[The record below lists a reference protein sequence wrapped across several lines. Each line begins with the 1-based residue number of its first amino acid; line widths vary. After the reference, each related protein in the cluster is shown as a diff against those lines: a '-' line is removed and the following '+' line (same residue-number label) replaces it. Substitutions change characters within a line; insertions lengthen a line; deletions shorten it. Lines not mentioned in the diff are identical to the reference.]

1 MNMEIRILV
10 IGLCLAL
17 ALLIVELI
25 RRRKLKEKYAILWL
39 FSTIVVLM
47 LAVFYNVLERL
58 SMLLGIALP
67 ANAIFFFSIFFII
80 LINIHFTTVIS
91 ELSEQNKIISQ
102 KLTLLEFDLSNR
114 KK

>member
-10 IGLCLAL
+10 IGLSLAL
-17 ALLIVELI
+17 TLLILELI
-25 RRRKLKEKYAILWL
+25 RKRKLKEKYAILWL
-39 FSTIVVLM
+39 FSTVVVLI
-47 LAVFYNVLERL
+47 LAIFYNVLERL

-67 ANAIFFFSIFFII
+67 ANAVFFFSIFFIV

-91 ELSEQNKIISQ
+91 RLSEQNKIISQ
-102 KLTLLEFDLSNR
+102 KLALLEFDLSNR